1 MTAVSGQTS
10 FSYTFVHIQVA
21 RSRHLAGSVCNK
33 LLPELD
39 NTIRLVFSTT
49 LLLAVV
55 NRVSSKFYN
64 DNLPPSGIP
73 CNSISCCS
81 PELAKNLLNSDEI
94 IFYHLNLSF
103 SEADNGFLGKKK
115 KRCSKMVLHGS
126 VNISALLKM
135 PLL

>member
-33 LLPELD
+33 LLTELD

-115 KRCSKMVLHGS
+115 KVL
-126 VNISALLKM
+126 
-135 PLL
+135 